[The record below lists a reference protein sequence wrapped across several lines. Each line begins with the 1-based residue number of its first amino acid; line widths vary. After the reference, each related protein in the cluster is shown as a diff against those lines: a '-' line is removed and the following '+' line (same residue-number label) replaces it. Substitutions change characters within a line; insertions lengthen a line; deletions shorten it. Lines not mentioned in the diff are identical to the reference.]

1 MLSPTESQHMVL
13 SPSMERLSSP
23 RKSKSSNALT
33 DSTRKRKRRIRIN
46 LNLEEIK
53 KTYPHPSSLSITC
66 EKTCASLSSRRDA
79 QGVEINKRNKKTVKV
94 TFINDINEKVPFADI
109 INVESYKKY
118 NQDILLKP
126 FQHVNNIRVTECC
139 SCLII

>member
-1 MLSPTESQHMVL
+1 MLSPSESQHMIL
-13 SPSMERLSSP
+13 SPKLSSP
-23 RKSKSSNALT
+23 RKSKSSNALS
-33 DSTRKRKRRIRIN
+33 DSTRKRKKRIKIN

-53 KTYPHPSSLSITC
+53 KTYPQHSSVSLLTC

-79 QGVEINKRNKKTVKV
+79 QGVEINKRNKKRVRV
-94 TFINDINEKVPFADI
+94 TFINDINEKIPFVDI

-118 NQDILLKP
+118 NQDILLK
-126 FQHVNNIRVTECC
+126 QYQNVNPTRVTECC

>member
-1 MLSPTESQHMVL
+1 MLSPSESQHMIL
-13 SPSMERLSSP
+13 SPKLSSP
-23 RKSKSSNALT
+23 RKSKSSNALS
-33 DSTRKRKRRIRIN
+33 DSTRKRKKRIKIN

-53 KTYPHPSSLSITC
+53 KTYPHGSSMSLTY

-79 QGVEINKRNKKTVKV
+79 QGIEINKRNKKRVRV
-94 TFINDINEKVPFADI
+94 TFINDINEKIPFVDI

-126 FQHVNNIRVTECC
+126 YQNVNPTRVTECC

>member
-33 DSTRKRKRRIRIN
+33 DSTRKRKRRIRLN
-46 LNLEEIK
+46 LNFEEIK
-53 KTYPHPSSLSITC
+53 KTYPPSSLSITC

-79 QGVEINKRNKKTVKV
+79 QGVEINKRNKKRVRV
-94 TFINDINEKVPFADI
+94 TFINDINEKIPFVDI

-126 FQHVNNIRVTECC
+126 YQNVNPTRVTECC